1 MKFHTEVNKTFHGWK
16 ADTIISE
23 ISGVDKQLQILTM
36 KRSNG
41 VLCTTI
47 GAVTVNNIPVS
58 SGMVQSV
65 CIEWDDYKGPHTYH
79 TEVKRVTEKSVKQ
92 KHMEIVEQ
100 YQIEGLNHPHIQAM
114 IAHYKQG

>member
-16 ADTIISE
+16 AETYVSDILGIN
-23 ISGVDKQLQILTM
+23 KQLQILTM

-47 GAVTVNNIPVS
+47 GAVTVADHEVS
-58 SGMVQSV
+58 SGLIQSV
-65 CIEWDDYKGPHTYH
+65 CIEWDDYKGPHNYH
-79 TEVKRVTEKSVKQ
+79 QDVKRVTEKSVKQ
-92 KHMEIVEQ
+92 KHMDIVEQ

-114 IAHYKQG
+114 IAHYKEN